1 MSGSTQ
7 NTNLLVKHKNQVR
20 QIALYNGLAA
30 EELSSILQA
39 IFGLSAN
46 LHVVGLL
53 SAESGLVIPISLACR
68 SPESLSTGSEYT
80 LLVGSDEG
88 NSELPVP
95 PTRNS
100 NKPNTQ
106 TSANVAPPPAPQEKQ
121 MIADDEQTEYAMS
134 EIIRFI
140 AGLRIRQILNKHEA
154 QSLEDLLF
162 ENGTLLYAAYS
173 VAVSAS
179 DAEYLAEICRDLAQ
193 SLQTEAGR
201 TACEAQDEVLQ
212 VCDQLYLAHK
222 ITENQLLYLRHLVLI
237 REEAVASIYD
247 DFQVGYVNNNFSL

>member
-1 MSGSTQ
+1 M
-7 NTNLLVKHKNQVR
+7 NLKVKHKNQSR
-20 QIALYNGLAA
+20 QIALYNGLTA

-39 IFGLSAN
+39 VFGLNAN
-46 LHVVGLL
+46 SVVVGLL
-53 SAESGLVIPISLACR
+53 SAESGLVIPISLVCR
-68 SPESLSTGSEYT
+68 SPESLSTGSEYQ
-80 LLVGSDEG
+80 LLVGAGEG

-95 PTRNS
+95 PTRTS
-100 NKPNTQ
+100 SKPSTQ
-106 TSANVAPPPAPQEKQ
+106 TSAAIVPPPAPQEKQ

-140 AGLRIRQILNKHEA
+140 AGLRIRQILSKHEA

-201 TACEAQDEVLQ
+201 C
-212 VCDQLYLAHK
+212 
-222 ITENQLLYLRHLVLI
+222 
-237 REEAVASIYD
+237 
-247 DFQVGYVNNNFSL
+247 

>member
-1 MSGSTQ
+1 M
-7 NTNLLVKHKNQVR
+7 NLKVKHKNQSR
-20 QIALYNGLAA
+20 QIALYNGLAP
-30 EELSSILQA
+30 EELSNILQA
-39 IFGLSAN
+39 VFGLSAN
-46 LHVVGLL
+46 TVVVGLL
-53 SAESGLVIPISLACR
+53 SAESGLVVPISLVCR

-80 LLVGSDEG
+80 LLVGAGEG
-88 NSELPVP
+88 YSELPVP
-95 PTRNS
+95 PTRTT
-100 NKPNTQ
+100 NK
-106 TSANVAPPPAPQEKQ
+106 TSHTTTVVPPPAPQEKQ
-121 MIADDEQTEYAMS
+121 MIADDQQTEYAMS

-140 AGLRIRQILNKHEA
+140 AGLRIRQILSKHEA

-247 DFQVGYVNNNFSL
+247 DFQVSSSWIIFVLV